1 MGLERGAVCRRVGMR
16 APQHEQRAR
25 PSTRG
30 VAREPAKATLRGLT
44 SDVSQTTP
52 SELGEAPVL
61 PSHVSQGVSFQINI
75 LARSSMNTAVSTLG
89 LAGAPPVQ
97 QLSPHH
103 PQGPS
108 GASFPPSSLRLQLPV
123 FRRWDSPPHPP
134 HHVRGWH
141 RQAEHEGWILTLPLR
156 ASTSPSATRT
166 RPEGC

>member
-61 PSHVSQGVSFQINI
+61 PSHVSQGASFQINI
-75 LARSSMNTAVSTLG
+75 LARSSMNMAVSTLG
-89 LAGAPPVQ
+89 PAGAPLVQ
-97 QLSPHH
+97 QLSPRH

-108 GASFPPSSLRLQLPV
+108 GASFPPP
-123 FRRWDSPPHPP
+123 
-134 HHVRGWH
+134 
-141 RQAEHEGWILTLPLR
+141 QACACSFPCSEGGTARLTLHTTSGGGTDRPNTR
-156 ASTSPSATRT
+156 AGS
-166 RPEGC
+166 